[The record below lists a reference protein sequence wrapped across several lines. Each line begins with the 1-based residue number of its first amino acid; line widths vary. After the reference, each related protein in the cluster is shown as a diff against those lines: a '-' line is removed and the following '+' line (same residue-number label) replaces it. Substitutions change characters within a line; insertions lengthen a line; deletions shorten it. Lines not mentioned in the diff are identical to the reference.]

1 MLRTKFLYTAILLM
15 IPFLGI
21 TQDMINDMQK
31 IMIRN
36 VTVIDQAGNAED
48 VVVSILIDQKK
59 LVLVTQDKIAL
70 TKADIAFD
78 AKEGLILANLKW
90 EARQRL

>member
-1 MLRTKFLYTAILLM
+1 
-15 IPFLGI
+15 LGI
-21 TQDMINDMQK
+21 TQDLINEMQK

-36 VTVIDQAGNAED
+36 VTVIDQAGDSKD

-78 AKEGLILANLKW
+78 AKGGFILGQLDIGSA
-90 EARQRL
+90 AA